1 MHHGCITSEG
11 MMPNQYTAYRDTHLW
26 RAVASVVADL
36 QASGEVHVETAPEY
50 VIGYLCRELAAKGV
64 VTREA
69 LTIR

>member
-1 MHHGCITSEG
+1 
-11 MMPNQYTAYRDTHLW
+11 MMPHQYTAYQETHLW

-36 QASGEVHVETAPEY
+36 QASGEVRVETAPEY